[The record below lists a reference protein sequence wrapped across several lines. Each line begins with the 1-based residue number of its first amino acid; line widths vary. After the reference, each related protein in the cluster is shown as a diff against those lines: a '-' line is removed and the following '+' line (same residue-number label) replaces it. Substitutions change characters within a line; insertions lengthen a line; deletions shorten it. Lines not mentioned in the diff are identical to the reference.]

1 MNDIILSHKRWQQ
14 IFDVQLI
21 IALIITVLELITKK
35 QRNFGN
41 IFQLVFL
48 ILIVGLNFYVQ
59 FNRHNSSKLNFEI
72 TRWLN
77 LLVFSSYFT
86 IIWLVVGNYLIFN
99 FRQFEILWVLLLWAA
114 YLVLLLPLAIL
125 YTGKLWL
132 PMLYHFLM
140 DYLAN
145 LQSGWNS
152 AGWTFSGYAS
162 DYIQEILMVGV
173 PLVFTI
179 WMMYGKRRAVI
190 EENVDRLLN
199 LKDSKF
205 INKKVSRN

>member
-140 DYLAN
+140 DYLAS

-152 AGWTFSGYAS
+152 AGWTFSGYAN

>member
-86 IIWLVVGNYLIFN
+86 IIWLVVGNYLIFSAIRN
-99 FRQFEILWVLLLWAA
+99 TLGAIALGCLSCSIIASSN
-114 YLVLLLPLAIL
+114 PLC
-125 YTGKLWL
+125 W
-132 PMLYHFLM
+132 
-140 DYLAN
+140 
-145 LQSGWNS
+145 
-152 AGWTFSGYAS
+152 
-162 DYIQEILMVGV
+162 
-173 PLVFTI
+173 
-179 WMMYGKRRAVI
+179 
-190 EENVDRLLN
+190 
-199 LKDSKF
+199 
-205 INKKVSRN
+205 

>member
-48 ILIVGLNFYVQ
+48 IL
-59 FNRHNSSKLNFEI
+59 
-72 TRWLN
+72 
-77 LLVFSSYFT
+77 FSSYFT

-125 YTGKLWL
+125 YAGDLRKW
-132 PMLYHFLM
+132 FLM
-140 DYLAN
+140 LLAVYFLDQQYGPDVSLRISRN
-145 LQSGWNS
+145 LRFLHSVTGQ
-152 AGWTFSGYAS
+152 
-162 DYIQEILMVGV
+162 GV
-173 PLVFTI
+173 IAALALLIIACFL
-179 WMMYGKRRAVI
+179 GKAWGCHF
-190 EENVDRLLN
+190 NPN
-199 LKDSKF
+199 LKF
-205 INKKVSRN
+205 IKSRNFQISTFILLLAFAI

>member
-1 MNDIILSHKRWQQ
+1 MGSG
-14 IFDVQLI
+14 F
-21 IALIITVLELITKK
+21 
-35 QRNFGN
+35 
-41 IFQLVFL
+41 
-48 ILIVGLNFYVQ
+48 
-59 FNRHNSSKLNFEI
+59 
-72 TRWLN
+72 
-77 LLVFSSYFT
+77 
-86 IIWLVVGNYLIFN
+86 
-99 FRQFEILWVLLLWAA
+99 LWAVL
-114 YLVLLLPLAIL
+114 YLF
-125 YTGKLWL
+125 TGKLWL